1 MKNQLLPK
9 NEFGSALRQIRK
21 LKGISQENFSL
32 QSSRTY
38 VSSLERGLKSPTLS
52 KIEEL
57 SAVLGIHPLTL
68 LVFSYS
74 KGSESAI
81 HQVLKEIE
89 IIKGLESKV

>member
-9 NEFGSALRQIRK
+9 NEFGSALRKIRK
-21 LKGISQENFSL
+21 LKGISQEDFSE

-38 VSSLERGLKSPTLS
+38 VSTLERSLKSPTLS

-68 LVFSYS
+68 LFFSYS
-74 KGSESAI
+74 KGSESSI

-89 IIKGLESKV
+89 IIKGLENKI